1 MSPPEDASPGSGEPD
16 LRPVTVTVIDYDAA
30 HFSEWRCTR
39 PEEIRLPPSRRT
51 VTWIVVDGVHD
62 PAIVEAIGN
71 ALGIHPLTQ
80 EDIMNTQQR
89 PKIEEYEDYLYVAVR
104 AVNLDGDEGFRS
116 RQVSL
121 LLGNGYIVSFQEQPD
136 ETFNRI
142 LKRLRAGGG
151 RLRSVGP
158 DYLFYAL
165 LDAVVDGYF
174 GVIEDFGERIETIE
188 EEVLAEPDRE
198 TLQAIYAVKRSLI
211 ALRRSAWP
219 LRDVVAQL
227 ERGDSPLI
235 SDALHIY
242 FRDVYDHAIGVAEAV
257 ETYRDMM
264 SGILDI
270 YLSSQSS
277 RMNEIIKVLTIITT
291 IFIPLTFIAGI
302 YGMNFEYMPELS
314 HPFGYPAAIISMT
327 AVAAVM
333 LIYFRR
339 KKWI

>member
-1 MSPPEDASPGSGEPD
+1 MSQPEDSNPGLDESNA
-16 LRPVTVTVIDYDAA
+16 RPVTVTVIDYDAT
-30 HFSEWRCTR
+30 HFSEWKCSR
-39 PEEIRLPPSRRT
+39 PEEIRLPSSRRT
-51 VTWIVVDGVHD
+51 VTWIIVDGVHD
-62 PAIVEAIGN
+62 PEIVEAIGT
-71 ALGIHPLTQ
+71 ALGIHPLTR
-80 EDIMNTQQR
+80 EDIMNTRQR

-104 AVNLDGDEGFRS
+104 AVAVDGDEGFQS

-136 ETFNRI
+136 GTFDRI
-142 LKRLRAGGG
+142 LGRLRAGGG
-151 RLRSVGP
+151 RVRSVGP

-165 LDAVVDGYF
+165 LDAIVDGYF
-174 GVIEDFGERIETIE
+174 GVIEVFGERIEVIE
-188 EEVLAEPDRE
+188 EEVMAEPDRQ
-198 TLQAIYAVKRSLI
+198 TLQKIYSLKRSLI

-219 LRDVVAQL
+219 LRDIVAQL
-227 ERGDSPLI
+227 ERGESPLI

-242 FRDVYDHAIGVAEAV
+242 FRDIYDHAVGVAETV

-277 RMNEIIKVLTIITT
+277 RMNEIMKVLTIIAT

-314 HPFGYPAAIISMT
+314 HPLGYQASLISMMV
-327 AVAAVM
+327 VAATM

-339 KKWI
+339 KGWI

>member
-39 PEEIRLPPSRRT
+39 PEEIRLPPSRMT
-51 VTWIVVDGVHD
+51 VTWIIVDGVHD

-80 EDIMNTQQR
+80 EDIMNTRQR

-104 AVNLDGDEGFRS
+104 AVTLDGDEGFRS

-151 RLRSVGP
+151 RVRSVGS

-174 GVIEDFGERIETIE
+174 SVIEDFGERIETIE

-198 TLQAIYAVKRSLI
+198 TLQAIYAVKRSPRGL
-211 ALRRSAWP
+211 AADQRRPPHLLPRRLRPRHRS
-219 LRDVVAQL
+219 RRG
-227 ERGDSPLI
+227 RGDVSGYDVRNPGYLPLKPEQP
-235 SDALHIY
+235 DERDNKGLNHNRHDLHSAHVY
-242 FRDVYDHAIGVAEAV
+242 RRDLRH
-257 ETYRDMM
+257 
-264 SGILDI
+264 
-270 YLSSQSS
+270 
-277 RMNEIIKVLTIITT
+277 
-291 IFIPLTFIAGI
+291 
-302 YGMNFEYMPELS
+302 EL
-314 HPFGYPAAIISMT
+314 
-327 AVAAVM
+327 
-333 LIYFRR
+333 
-339 KKWI
+339 